1 MTNFIPVFPLGLV
14 VFPGEHLN
22 LHIFEPRYVQLI
34 QDCFEQQKAFGIPTV
49 IDGKVAEM
57 GTMVEIIEISNKY
70 DDGKMDV
77 KTLGME
83 TFKILELV
91 KDIPDKLY
99 SGAIV
104 TYQNANDTG
113 SPSLMKK
120 IVEGIR
126 AIHKSLRVD
135 KDFKKA
141 DVDLKSFDVAHHA
154 GMSLQDEYYLLELE
168 LELHRQEF
176 LKRHI
181 TKMLDILQEME
192 GLKNKIQLNGHFKN
206 LEGFQF

>member
-77 KTLGME
+77 KTLGVE

-141 DVDLKSFDVAHHA
+141 DIDLKSFDVAHHA
-154 GMSLQDEYYLLELE
+154 GMSLQDEYYLLELD

>member
-77 KTLGME
+77 KTLGVE

>member
-77 KTLGME
+77 KTLGVE

-141 DVDLKSFDVAHHA
+141 DIDLKSFDVAHHA

>member
-77 KTLGME
+77 KTLGVE

-120 IVEGIR
+120 IMEGIR

-154 GMSLQDEYYLLELE
+154 GMSLQDEYYLLELD

>member
-77 KTLGME
+77 KTLGVE

-104 TYQNANDTG
+104 TYQHANDTG

>member
-14 VFPGEHLN
+14 VFPGEQLN

-77 KTLGME
+77 KTLGVE

-120 IVEGIR
+120 IMEGIR

>member
-49 IDGKVAEM
+49 IDGKVSEM

-77 KTLGME
+77 KTLGVE

-120 IVEGIR
+120 IMEGIR

-154 GMSLQDEYYLLELE
+154 GMSLQDEYYLLELD